1 MHGRV
6 HGQDGGQDGSH
17 NLPQVQGRACSYDGH
32 GDGHGRGG
40 GGVNLEQILNLHPLK
55 LTPELAI
62 LRESL
67 IVERLNET
75 SEVLRQLLEG
85 SNDKRI

>member
-1 MHGRV
+1 MRTESNAV
-6 HGQDGGQDGSH
+6 M
-17 NLPQVQGRACSYDGH
+17 LVM
-32 GDGHGRGG
+32 
-40 GGVNLEQILNLHPLK
+40 ILSLFPPEI
-55 LTPELAI
+55 TPELAT
-62 LRESL
+62 LRDSL

>member
-1 MHGRV
+1 MGILICIVSMFLLAR
-6 HGQDGGQDGSH
+6 
-17 NLPQVQGRACSYDGH
+17 
-32 GDGHGRGG
+32 GDDTM
-40 GGVNLEQILNLHPLK
+40 NLETLLVLSPLEI
-55 LTPELAI
+55 TPELAT
-62 LRESL
+62 LRDSL

>member
-1 MHGRV
+1 MGILICIVSMFLLAR
-6 HGQDGGQDGSH
+6 
-17 NLPQVQGRACSYDGH
+17 
-32 GDGHGRGG
+32 GDDTM
-40 GGVNLEQILNLHPLK
+40 NLETLLALSPLEI
-55 LTPELAI
+55 TPELAT
-62 LRESL
+62 LRDSL